1 MKIIKKIDDLKIVD
15 KERPIALIP
24 TMGNLHAGHL
34 SLVEQSKN
42 LKLTSLVTIFVN
54 PLQFGPNEDFET
66 YPRTIFQDEENLEKE
81 NCDFLFL
88 PDKTEL
94 LDGIKNLKAP
104 FSNFLCGKN
113 RPGHFDGVITVVNRF
128 LELINPE
135 FCFFGQ
141 KDFQQQLIIHDHLKK
156 NNFSTKLIV
165 GQTVRDSN
173 GLALSSRN
181 NYLSEKEKKDA
192 SLIYTYLKE
201 IVDQLRQELAKDS
214 LNISTNIL
222 ITCEKYKNKFEAEG
236 FKIDY
241 LEIVNAKN
249 LKKLKKGETDIL
261 IAVAAYFKGVRLIDN
276 LICDLSSSQ

>member
-34 SLVEQSKN
+34 SLVKQSKN

-141 KDFQQQLIIHDHLKK
+141 KDFQQQLIIRNHLKEK
-156 NNFSTKLIV
+156 RLSTKLV
-165 GQTVRDSN
+165 LGETVRDGN

-181 NYLSEKEKKDA
+181 NYLTQMEKKDA
-192 SLIYTYLKE
+192 SIIYKYLKE
-201 IVDQLRQELAKDS
+201 IADQLRQVRSDFSKDLS
-214 LNISTNIL
+214 VHALMI
-222 ITCEKYKNKFEAEG
+222 CEEYKNKFEDKG
-236 FKIDY
+236 FQIDY
-241 LEIVNAKN
+241 LEIINAKN
-249 LKKLKKGETDIL
+249 LEKTKKDDTDLL
-261 IAVAAYFKGVRLIDN
+261 IAIAAHFKGVRLIDN
-276 LICDLSSSQ
+276 LPCDLSFS

>member
-34 SLVEQSKN
+34 SLVKQSKN

-104 FSNFLCGKN
+104 FSNFLWGKN
-113 RPGHFDGVITVVNRF
+113 RPGPLDGCI
-128 LELINPE
+128 L
-135 FCFFGQ
+135 
-141 KDFQQQLIIHDHLKK
+141 
-156 NNFSTKLIV
+156 
-165 GQTVRDSN
+165 
-173 GLALSSRN
+173 
-181 NYLSEKEKKDA
+181 
-192 SLIYTYLKE
+192 YTY
-201 IVDQLRQELAKDS
+201 QSQR
-214 LNISTNIL
+214 
-222 ITCEKYKNKFEAEG
+222 
-236 FKIDY
+236 
-241 LEIVNAKN
+241 
-249 LKKLKKGETDIL
+249 
-261 IAVAAYFKGVRLIDN
+261 
-276 LICDLSSSQ
+276 DLSKYRMPYSA